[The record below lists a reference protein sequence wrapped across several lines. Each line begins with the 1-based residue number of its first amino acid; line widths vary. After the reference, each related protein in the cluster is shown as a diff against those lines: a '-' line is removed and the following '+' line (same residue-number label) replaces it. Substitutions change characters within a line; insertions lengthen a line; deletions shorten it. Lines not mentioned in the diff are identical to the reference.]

1 MPTVYTRQATFSN
14 GDVIDAPL
22 FNAEFDQLVDVSA
35 DLNAYVTALAD
46 NLVLLESSA
55 TDAATA
61 AGLAQV
67 AAELAET
74 NAESAAEL
82 LPTSVATPSKADF
95 FALAEQRIRESAGS
109 GFSEW
114 GKQRNDGT
122 FTPVNNGMTANVAI
136 PNILRLGYD
145 FNVGVSRTQYSI
157 VNINGVAARISSTN
171 INSEALSQFTFPPAP
186 NGTKTRD
193 SANGVVVQHA
203 DSATAFAAETA
214 TNKVIISRKDF
225 AFIESWPELVSEKDV
240 VYPLGNTQYGV
251 STWKGIT
258 LSNALVAQGYSA
270 FGAWDTVTTGYGVV
284 WSTLSEANKLIFLQ
298 DKYNNMYTENG
309 VPYQVRYRAR
319 VVEGQTDTTGVVT
332 SALTGG
338 YARFYKM
345 DAVNA
350 SDGFISPQGKS
361 VVPVDS
367 TNDLSIG
374 GTFLSGSYSV
384 FDGTGTILPKGTLV
398 ASKTVLTGTITGDAS
413 FGHNGL
419 CFSIPVATVQRRNQG
434 GYHPTYN
441 SNGCAGFSAN
451 GAINPREWWTANVIA
466 SGKLIS
472 TAACFVFG
480 EANGEVSALTGFI
493 ASTTTGNES
502 GRPDG
507 KFYDAIYAS
516 DVKDNR
522 MSTEDL
528 SYSEIRKKNRENAK
542 SGEIRGFEGV
552 PFTDHFD
559 LGKTGASTGLTSSGI
574 MAYDVSDSNAAKYS
588 WIGKTAGTTNALTPT
603 VGGVVING
611 VSYGVDGAMRHA
623 TLTNLVYL
631 RLKSRAQIDAN
642 GLSVEVV
649 LSSFTKSHKQAKPYW
664 TDIVGDPANIAA
676 TFPNGVEGQWIPVI
690 PTGVA
695 LPFAL
700 NRKCTDL
707 DVLRTYTGDNG
718 ATWVSNTGGTFSG
731 TTNTDTSGFT
741 ANDVALLQY
750 TTQAHFTQDAVNSKV
765 LDLGGVFATHNAG
778 NAILVSSLIDKIAKN
793 GAGGTWQIDGKLN
806 RYSLDNAGLVTNP
819 ASWGVLN
826 VGSDQKPT
834 HDTINITLPT
844 GSAVKTL
851 DYLSSLNGVATLN
864 YAYKEM
870 VYDTGKD
877 TVSDFTSVN
886 ATISNSYV
894 AGTYYYFQ
902 NEGLVWLCVTSI
914 TSTVRGT
921 GNWTR
926 IGDSIILNSN
936 NNVYFKLWNGNGFG
950 DNNKFEI
957 IDNQAVLTDD
967 NGKPALY
974 GSALFYTQHFIRER

>member
-1 MPTVYTRQATFSN
+1 MPTVYTRQASFSN

-55 TDAATA
+55 TDASTA

-74 NAESAAEL
+74 NAEAAAEL
-82 LPTSVATPSKADF
+82 LPTSVATPSKAAF

-122 FTPVNNGMTANVAI
+122 FTPVNNGITANVAI

-157 VNINGVAARISSTN
+157 VNVNGVAARISSTN
-171 INSEALSQFTFPPAP
+171 INSEALSQLTFPPAP

-225 AFIESWPELVSEKDV
+225 AFIESWHELVSEKDV

-251 STWKGIT
+251 STWGGIT

-298 DKYNNMYTENG
+298 DKDNNMYTENG

-367 TNDLSIG
+367 TNNSSIG

-384 FDGTGTILPKGTLV
+384 FDGTDTILPQGTLV
-398 ASKTVLTGTITGDAS
+398 ASKTVLTSTITGDAS

-419 CFSIPVATVQRRNQG
+419 CFSIPVATVQRRNEG
-434 GYHPTYN
+434 AYHPVYN
-441 SNGCAGFSAN
+441 PNGVGLFINTADGGGAEWYSNGN
-451 GAINPREWWTANVIA
+451 GGITSTVI
-466 SGKLIS
+466 
-472 TAACFVFG
+472 CFNQVAFG
-480 EANGEVSALTGFI
+480 
-493 ASTTTGNES
+493 TTGVQGVLDGAGQIS
-502 GRPDG
+502 VGAGQVGRPDD

-528 SYSEIRKKNRENAK
+528 PYSEIRKRHKRDSI
-542 SGEIRGFEGV
+542 SGAVRGFEGV
-552 PFTDHFD
+552 PFTKVYTQAF
-559 LGKTGASTGLTSSGI
+559 SSG
-574 MAYDVSDSNAAKYS
+574 AATS
-588 WIGKTAGTTNALTPT
+588 LNIGNTAGISVGDIVYSERFDNASPFYDFAKVLTISSSS
-603 VGGVVING
+603 VLGLDRSVQREAGGLIVIALQQN
-611 VSYGVDGAMRHA
+611 
-623 TLTNLVYL
+623 
-631 RLKSRAQIDAN
+631 
-642 GLSVEVV
+642 
-649 LSSFTKSHKQAKPYW
+649 HKQANPSW
-664 TDIVGDPANIAA
+664 TDIVGTPAKIAA
-676 TFPNGVEGQWIPVI
+676 TFPNGVEAQWIPLL

-700 NRKCTDL
+700 NRKCTDS

-741 ANDVALLQY
+741 TNDVVLLQY
-750 TTQAHFTQDAVNSKV
+750 TTQAHFTQVALNSKV
-765 LDLGGVFATHNAG
+765 LDLGSVWAG
-778 NAILVSSLIDKIAKN
+778 SHPNSDWGCILQSSLINVVGI
-793 GAGGTWQIDGKLN
+793 GASNPRLGNFGEVRNYVFRPSDGTLFDDSN
-806 RYSLDNAGLVTNP
+806 S
-819 ASWGVLN
+819 S
-826 VGSDQKPT
+826 PT
-834 HDTINITLPT
+834 HDTISIENAT
-844 GSAVKTL
+844 AVKTL

-870 VYDTGKD
+870 VWDTGAD
-877 TVSDFTSVN
+877 GTDDFINITSASTSTTVVGSLYHVTDGPLTGFYRCLANKTSIPLSDSRWSKNADGDIVYGGN
-886 ATISNSYV
+886 ATGLQI
-894 AGTYYYFQ
+894 YF
-902 NEGLVWLCVTSI
+902 E
-914 TSTVRGT
+914 
-921 GNWTR
+921 
-926 IGDSIILNSN
+926 
-936 NNVYFKLWNGNGFG
+936 LWDGNGFG
-950 DNNKFEI
+950 DNGKFEI
-957 IDNQAVLTDD
+957 IDNQGTLTDD
-967 NGKPALY
+967 NGNPVLY
-974 GSALFYTQHFIRER
+974 GSALFNTQYFIKER